1 MEVNMKLH
9 CLNAVFAAAVLLFA
23 GCAGKSE
30 AVKKDKV
37 AMALPH
43 GQVKYEKV
51 KADGLSLKILGNPV
65 ARAGRPGVITF
76 ALANDGVVKVNIPEW
91 FSNESDNVGIYVQ
104 PLLSGMVEPDD
115 SKWVRLEFEFKKPVM
130 HYPVTLMPGNKL
142 LISKQVDF
150 IKNMMVKPGE
160 ERMFFFRGDL
170 TLESLP
176 LSSRVGILRV
186 TSNVERG
193 K

>member
-1 MEVNMKLH
+1 MKLH
-9 CLNAVFAAAVLLFA
+9 CLNAVVAAVVLVLA
-23 GCAGKSE
+23 GCAS
-30 AVKKDKV
+30 KDGV
-37 AMALPH
+37 AKNPRTVA
-43 GQVKYEKV
+43 VKYEKI

-76 ALANDGVVKVNIPEW
+76 ALANDGPVKVDIPEW
-91 FSNESDNVGIYVQ
+91 FSCESDNVGIYIQ
-104 PLLSGMVEPDD
+104 PLLSEMVEPDD
-115 SKWVRLEFEFKKPVM
+115 SKWVRLEFEFNQPIL

-142 LISKQVDF
+142 LVSKQVDF
-150 IKNMMVKPGE
+150 IKNMMVQPGD
-160 ERMFFFRGDL
+160 ERMFFFRGEL

>member
-9 CLNAVFAAAVLLFA
+9 CLSAAVAAVVMLFS

-30 AVKKDKV
+30 IQKSAKVPAPVKF
-37 AMALPH
+37 
-43 GQVKYEKV
+43 EKV
-51 KADGLSLKILGNPV
+51 KADGLSLKILGTPV

-76 ALANDGVVKVNIPEW
+76 ALANDGHLKVNIPEW
-91 FSNESDNVGIYVQ
+91 FSNESDNVGIYIQ
-104 PLLSGMVEPDD
+104 PLLSGMVEPDE
-115 SKWVRLEFEFKKPVM
+115 SKWVRLEFEFKKPIM

-142 LISKQVDF
+142 LIAKQVDF
-150 IKNMMVKPGE
+150 IKNMMIQPGD
-160 ERMFFFRGDL
+160 ERMFFFRGEL

-176 LSSRVGILRV
+176 LTSRVGILRV